1 MFFGIFSFFIRK
13 GRKMEKYIKHK
24 MEENRPHAF
33 EKKVL
38 EREMAKGEPR
48 VAMFYQKNQIPAED
62 LDLAVLRTEM
72 KREGEDITTSEIQE
86 ISKIIKVK
94 DHMINIHIY
103 RGKDTGKK
111 KNAVLFIHGGAF
123 FGGDVKTKSN
133 QCRYLAEQAEAVVIS
148 PEYRLAPETPF
159 PGPVEDVMGTL
170 DWMTEYAEE
179 LKINGDKIAVMGES
193 AGGTLAANCCL
204 RDGKKRIGLAVY
216 IYGALDLTPAEKT
229 PYQWDYSKYEMDEKQ
244 KDYIMNR
251 LYRLKELTDYMKEL
265 YVQNGYS
272 TKDGDVS
279 PLYAEDL
286 SRMPKTLMVEAE
298 FDYFKICNDEFVK
311 RLTKAGKDAEVILYE
326 GLDHGFFDRLGS
338 LPQAQDCID
347 EIARRVKAM

>member
-1 MFFGIFSFFIRK
+1 
-13 GRKMEKYIKHK
+13 MEICIKEK
-24 MEENRPHAF
+24 LEEKTPHAF

-38 EREMAKGEPR
+38 DREMAKGEPR
-48 VAMFYQKNQIPAED
+48 VGMFYQKNQVPSED
-62 LDLAVLRTEM
+62 LDLALLRTEM

-86 ISKIIKVK
+86 LSKIIKIK

-123 FGGDVKTKSN
+123 FGGDVKTKGN
-133 QCRYLAEQAEAVVIS
+133 QCRYLAEQADAVVIS

-159 PGPVEDVMGTL
+159 PGAVDDVMGTL
-170 DWMTEYAEE
+170 DWITEHAEK
-179 LKINGDKIAVMGES
+179 LKIDEDKIAVMGES

-204 RDGKKRIGLAVY
+204 MDEKERIKLAVY
-216 IYGALDLTPAEKT
+216 IYGALDLTPAERT
-229 PYQWDYSKYEMDEKQ
+229 PYHWDYSLYDMYEGQ

-251 LYRLKELTDYMKEL
+251 LFRFKELTDYMEDL

-272 TKDGDVS
+272 TMDGEVS

-286 SRMPKTLMVEAE
+286 SKMPKTLMVEAE

-311 RLTKAGKDAEVILYE
+311 RLTEAGINTEVILYE
-326 GLDHGFFDRLGS
+326 GLDHGFFDRIGS
-338 LPQAQDCID
+338 LFQAEDCIR
-347 EIARRVKAM
+347 EIAERVKRL

>member
-1 MFFGIFSFFIRK
+1 
-13 GRKMEKYIKHK
+13 MEICIKEK
-24 MEENRPHAF
+24 LEEKTPHAF

-38 EREMAKGEPR
+38 DREMAKGEPR
-48 VAMFYQKNQIPAED
+48 VGMFYQKNQVPSED
-62 LDLAVLRTEM
+62 LDLALLRTEM

-86 ISKIIKVK
+86 LSKIIKIK

-123 FGGDVKTKSN
+123 FGGDVKTKGN
-133 QCRYLAEQAEAVVIS
+133 QCRYLAEQADAVVIS

-159 PGPVEDVMGTL
+159 PGAVDDVMGTL
-170 DWMTEYAEE
+170 DWITEHAEK
-179 LKINGDKIAVMGES
+179 LKIDEDKIAVMGES

-204 RDGKKRIGLAVY
+204 MDQKGRIKLAVY
-216 IYGALDLTPAEKT
+216 IYGALDLTPAERT
-229 PYQWDYSKYEMDEKQ
+229 PYHWDYSLYDMYEGQ

-251 LYRLKELTDYMKEL
+251 LFRFKELTDYMEDL

-272 TKDGDVS
+272 TMDGEVS

-286 SRMPKTLMVEAE
+286 SKMPKTLMVEAE

-311 RLTKAGKDAEVILYE
+311 RLTEAGINTEVILYE
-326 GLDHGFFDRLGS
+326 GLDHGFFDRIGS
-338 LPQAQDCID
+338 LFQAEDCIR
-347 EIARRVKAM
+347 EIAERVKRL

>member
-1 MFFGIFSFFIRK
+1 
-13 GRKMEKYIKHK
+13 MEICIKEK
-24 MEENRPHAF
+24 LEEKTPHAF

-38 EREMAKGEPR
+38 DREMAKGEPR
-48 VAMFYQKNQIPAED
+48 VGMFYQKNQVPSED
-62 LDLAVLRTEM
+62 LDLALLRTEM

-86 ISKIIKVK
+86 LSKIIKIK

-123 FGGDVKTKSN
+123 FGGDVKTKGN
-133 QCRYLAEQAEAVVIS
+133 QCRYLAEQADAVVIS

-159 PGPVEDVMGTL
+159 PGAVDDVMGTL
-170 DWMTEYAEE
+170 DWITEHAEK
-179 LKINGDKIAVMGES
+179 LKIDEDKIAVMGES

-204 RDGKKRIGLAVY
+204 MDQKERIKLAVY
-216 IYGALDLTPAEKT
+216 IYGALDLTPAERT
-229 PYQWDYSKYEMDEKQ
+229 PYHWDYSLYDMYEGQ

-251 LYRLKELTDYMKEL
+251 LFRLKELTDYMEDL

-272 TKDGDVS
+272 TMDGEVS

-286 SRMPKTLMVEAE
+286 SKMPKTLMVEAE

-311 RLTKAGKDAEVILYE
+311 RLTEAGINTEVILNE
-326 GLDHGFFDRLGS
+326 GLDHGFFDRIGS
-338 LPQAQDCID
+338 LFQAEDCIR
-347 EIARRVKAM
+347 EIAERVKRL

>member
-1 MFFGIFSFFIRK
+1 MKICVK
-13 GRKMEKYIKHK
+13 EKL
-24 MEENRPHAF
+24 EEKTPHAF

-48 VAMFYQKNQIPAED
+48 VGMFYQKNQVPAED
-62 LDLAVLRTEM
+62 LDLALLRTEM

-123 FGGDVKTKSN
+123 FGGDVKTKGN
-133 QCRYLAEQAEAVVIS
+133 QCRYLAEQADAVVIS

-159 PGPVEDVMGTL
+159 PGPADDVMGTL
-170 DWMTEYAEE
+170 DWMTEHAEE
-179 LKINGDKIAVMGES
+179 LKIDEDKIAVMGES

-204 RDGKKRIGLAVY
+204 MDQKERIKLAVY
-216 IYGALDLTPAEKT
+216 IYGALDLTPSEKT
-229 PYQWDYSKYEMDEKQ
+229 PYHWDYSLYDMYEGQ

-251 LYRLKELTDYMKEL
+251 LFRFKELTDYMEEL

-272 TKDGDVS
+272 TMDGDVS

-286 SRMPKTLMVEAE
+286 WKMPETLMVEAE

-311 RLTKAGKDAEVILYE
+311 RLTEAGINTEVILYE
-326 GLDHGFFDRLGS
+326 GLDHGFFDRIGS
-338 LPQAQDCID
+338 LPQAEDCIR
-347 EIARRVKAM
+347 EIAVRVKSM

>member
-1 MFFGIFSFFIRK
+1 MDI
-13 GRKMEKYIKHK
+13 YIKK
-24 MEENRPHAF
+24 KIEEKRPHAF

-48 VAMFYQKNQIPAED
+48 VSMFYQKNQIPAED

-72 KREGEDITTSEIQE
+72 KREGEDITTSEVQE

-103 RGKDTGKK
+103 RGKDNNKK
-111 KNAVLFIHGGAF
+111 RNTVLFIHGGAF
-123 FGGDVKTKSN
+123 FGGDVKTKGN

-159 PGPVEDVMGTL
+159 PGAVEDVMGTL
-170 DWMTEYAEE
+170 DWMTNHAKE
-179 LKINGDKIAVMGES
+179 LKINENKIAVMGES

-204 RDGKKRIGLAVY
+204 QDKRKRISLAVF

-229 PYQWDYSKYEMDEKQ
+229 PYHWDYSKYEMDEIQ

-251 LYRLKELTDYMKEL
+251 LFRFKELTDYMEDL

-279 PLYAEDL
+279 PFYAKDL
-286 SRMPKTLMVEAE
+286 SRMPKTLMIEAE
-298 FDYFKICNDEFVK
+298 FDYFKLCNDEFAK
-311 RLTKAGKDAEVILYE
+311 RLKEAGKDTEVILYE

-347 EIARRVKAM
+347 EIAQRVKEM